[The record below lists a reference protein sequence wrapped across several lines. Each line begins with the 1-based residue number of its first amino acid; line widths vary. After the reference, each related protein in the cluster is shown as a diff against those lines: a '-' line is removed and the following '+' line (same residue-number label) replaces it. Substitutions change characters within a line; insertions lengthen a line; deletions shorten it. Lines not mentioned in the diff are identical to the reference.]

1 MRSMTGYGAAAADVP
16 GGRVT
21 IEVRGVNQ
29 RHLDVRVTGAREYLP
44 WEADVRERVK
54 RVAAR
59 GRVEVQLLRQPIAG
73 ARRHRV
79 AVREDLAEAY
89 LRAAA
94 RLGRRLG
101 VDGTI
106 GMGELLRLPELCEIQ
121 EEPPK
126 PRRELPVLWRTL
138 TKALAAFDGQR
149 RREGRH
155 LARDMRARVATIDRV
170 ARGVRAAL
178 PGVQRDL
185 RRRLTE
191 RITRLAAGVEVDSG
205 RLAHEVASV
214 VERGDVTEELVR
226 LDGHVAALRAAFR
239 EPGPVGKRIEF
250 LLQEVQRELN
260 TTAAKVGAPRLSAL
274 VLRGKEEV
282 EKLRE
287 QVQNVE

>member
-214 VERGDVTEELVR
+214 VERGDVTEEVVR